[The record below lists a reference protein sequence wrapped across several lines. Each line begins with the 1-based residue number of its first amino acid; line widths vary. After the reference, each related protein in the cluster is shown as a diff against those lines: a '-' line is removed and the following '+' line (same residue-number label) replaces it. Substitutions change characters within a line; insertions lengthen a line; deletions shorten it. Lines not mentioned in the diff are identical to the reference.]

1 MRRNDSKFRTQADYD
16 LRYKMFVAIFFKEKN
31 SGALPRGSNEHN
43 QLDKTKQN

>member
-1 MRRNDSKFRTQADYD
+1 MLRNDSKFRIQADYD
-16 LRYKMFVAIFFKEKN
+16 FSYKMFVAIFFEEEN